1 MATQKG
7 GIALVLA
14 VLGLVAFA
22 PTSGCSSSS
31 PGNGE
36 QADGGDAGS
45 GTIDMN
51 PGFGTSM
58 GDSGIPSV
66 SCAAGTGLQCSQTT
80 CPGGGTTTIHG
91 TVFDPAMQIP
101 LYNVAVYVPNS
112 PAVPLTTGAA
122 CDCSTWFT
130 NPLVAAV
137 TDTSGNFTITN
148 APSGPNIPLIVQ
160 VGKWR
165 MIYKLSNVTACK
177 DNDAES
183 LAGGKLHLPRN
194 HTEGFIPSIA
204 VSTGAL
210 DSLECL
216 LMRMGVDKDEYTG
229 DPAGAGSIHIFTGGD
244 APAGLGGAATNA
256 PVSKLSYQY
265 LWNTDSSM
273 LQYDVVILS
282 CEGNETS
289 FLNDGGRQVLLDY
302 TTAGGRVF
310 ASHFHYAWFNS
321 GPFTMIAGA
330 PPLATWSPEGNK
342 PETVGP
348 GNDTAANESEIVTTL
363 PNAMPFP
370 EGVALHSWLG
380 NVGALMNDKL
390 PIWYARHNA
399 DLSPTVNTAS
409 QAWITLDPGTT
420 APNGAE
426 YFSFD
431 TPVGSGTKACG
442 RVVYSDL
449 HVSGGKGAQADKS
462 VPPDYAGL
470 AIVPDQC
477 ASHPLTAQ
485 EKALE
490 FMIFDLSSCL
500 IPIGQMAT
508 PPK

>member
-1 MATQKG
+1 MAAEKG
-7 GIALVLA
+7 TLAFVLA
-14 VLGLVAFA
+14 ALGLVAFA
-22 PTSGCSSSS
+22 PTSGCSGSSK
-31 PGNGE
+31 NGE
-36 QADGGDAGS
+36 EADAGDAGATVNMT
-45 GTIDMN
+45 G
-51 PGFGTSM
+51 GFGNSS
-58 GDSGIPSV
+58 DSGIPSV
-66 SCAAGTGLQCSQTT
+66 SCAAGVGLQCSQVA
-80 CPGGGTTTIHG
+80 CSGGKTTTIHG
-91 TVFDPAMQIP
+91 TVFDPAMQVP

-112 PAVPLTTGAA
+112 PPIPLPTGVA

-130 NPLVAAV
+130 NPLVSAV
-137 TDTSGNFTITN
+137 TDTNGNFTITN

-160 VGKWR
+160 IGKWR
-165 MIYKLSNVTACK
+165 MVYKLSNVAACT
-177 DNDAES
+177 DNDAEA
-183 LAGGKLHLPRN
+183 LAGGKLHMPRN

-229 DPAGAGSIHIFTGGD
+229 DPGGDGRIHIFTGGD
-244 APAGLGGAATNA
+244 APAGLGGAQTNA

-265 LWNTDSSM
+265 LWNADASM
-273 LQYDVVILS
+273 DQYDVVILS

-289 FLNDGGRQVLLDY
+289 FLNDDGRKVLLDY
-302 TTAGGRVF
+302 ANAGGRVF
-310 ASHFHYAWFNS
+310 ASHYHYAWFNS
-321 GPFTMIAGA
+321 GPFTTIPGA

-348 GNDTAANESEIVTTL
+348 GNDTAANQSEIVTKL
-363 PNAMPFP
+363 PNGMPFP
-370 EGVALHSWLG
+370 EGTALHSWLG
-380 NVGALMNDKL
+380 NVGALTNDKL

-399 DLSPTVNTAS
+399 DLTAANTAS
-409 QAWITLDPGTT
+409 QQWIALDPATT
-420 APNGAE
+420 APNAAE

-431 TPVGSGTKACG
+431 TPVGSAAQACG

-449 HVSGGKGAQADKS
+449 HVSGGKGAQADRS
-462 VPPDYAGL
+462 VPPDYPGSL

-477 ASHPLTAQ
+477 AAHPLTPQ

-500 IPIGQMAT
+500 IPIGQMAS